1 MCLTFLGQFENHCGG
16 SNGTIHNLLE
26 FQQLLA
32 LALKA
37 TTRSSE
43 VGRTSDTLAQS
54 LATALEAK
62 VVGGFG

>member
-1 MCLTFLGQFENHCGG
+1 MRSSSPTWLWLPLAEEKINMCLTFLGQFENHCGG

-37 TTRSSE
+37 
-43 VGRTSDTLAQS
+43 
-54 LATALEAK
+54 K
-62 VVGGFG
+62 NP